1 MVTYG
6 YRGWTLEVLSRRLP
20 VGLLVMQELRVITEI
35 VGWAYWC
42 RDCLSSQT
50 SIGSNPTM
58 GEQLIQGDT

>member
-1 MVTYG
+1 MVKIVDDRTVMVTYG

-42 RDCLSSQT
+42 RDCLS
-50 SIGSNPTM
+50 
-58 GEQLIQGDT
+58 